1 MDWACASAHRFWRPT
16 NEVSNILAAGPFGP
30 REKCAHPLPAECQ
43 LVRSYAMTS
52 NNDRFRA
59 LRATRQPQNPP
70 RPIGSTVAEALG
82 KLRDVKLAEA
92 DAIADIVSALS
103 QPSPQWLS
111 TRDLLT
117 TLPFG
122 RTKLDALSRDGEFTD
137 GVHYV
142 TKGGSRYWNSA
153 AMSSWM
159 ATSDRPSL
167 EPVALRSIDA
177 PPPAVEPIG
186 VKRRAA

>member
-1 MDWACASAHRFWRPT
+1 MRHTRGRPIRPPKK
-16 NEVSNILAAGPFGP
+16 VRP
-30 REKCAHPLPAECQ
+30 PLPAECR

-70 RPIGSTVAEALG
+70 PIGPIVAEALG
-82 KLRDVKLAEA
+82 KLRDVELAEA
-92 DAIADIVSALS
+92 DAIADIASALS
-103 QPSPQWLS
+103 QPSPRWLS
-111 TRDLLT
+111 SRDLLT

-122 RTKLDALSRDGEFTD
+122 RTRLAALLRDGHFTD
-137 GVHYV
+137 GVHCV
-142 TKGGSRYWNSA
+142 TKGGRRYWSSA
-153 AMSSWM
+153 AMSSWL

-177 PPPAVEPIG
+177 PPPAAEPIG